1 MENITEKDLTE
12 LGFRRV
18 DVSKEESGDFAYH
31 YYVWELG
38 DFCLISHAS
47 DQIKDDKWKIE
58 IFDYYDFRFSAKD
71 QLIDLMNALNS
82 GFKNKTTDE

>member
-38 DFCLISHAS
+38 GFCLISHAS
-47 DQIKDDKWKIE
+47 DQIKDNKWKVE
-58 IFDYYDFRFSAKD
+58 IFDYYDFKFSAKD

-82 GFKNKTTDE
+82 GFKNRTTDE